1 MYFIFISRVGVIEI
15 YNEKLTDLLKPENT
29 NNAVDVRIGRDG
41 SVVPYGL
48 TEVKVTNS
56 SELTDTVKL
65 AHAQRKTRETLM
77 NDQSSRS
84 HTVLRVSIEV
94 ANLSSVP
101 TEDGEPSDAP
111 SSALTTSVLH
121 FVDLAGSEKQSQTG
135 SEGDGLKEAGHI
147 NKSLSTLSMVINQL
161 SKGTQPLE
169 QSEQA
174 VHRNTPW
181 TEPRKGTM
189 APRITQQTNNQPIN
203 QTNKPLPP
211 ANQANKP
218 LPPANQTNHISF
230 RNSKLTRLLESTL
243 RGEAYITMICNVTI
257 ANLSETR
264 STLK

>member
-1 MYFIFISRVGVIEI
+1 M
-15 YNEKLTDLLKPENT
+15 KPDNT
-29 NNAVDVRIGRDG
+29 IDVRTGKDG
-41 SVVPYGL
+41 SVVPSGL
-48 TEVKVTNS
+48 HEIKVTNS
-56 SELTDTVKL
+56 SELLDIVQL
-65 AHAQRKTRETLM
+65 AHGQRKTRETLM

-94 ANLSSVP
+94 ANLSNAS

-161 SKGTQPLE
+161 SKETQPPE

-174 VHRNTPW
+174 VFRNAACTG
-181 TEPRKGTM
+181 PRKTPYP
-189 APRITQQTNNQPIN
+189 PRISQPTN
-203 QTNKPLPP
+203 QT
-211 ANQANKP
+211 
-218 LPPANQTNHISF
+218 THVSF

-243 RGEAYITMICNVTI
+243 RGEAYITLICNVTI
-257 ANLSETR
+257 ANLVETK